1 MNKDMAEKLKRLLL
15 TVSRGLFI
23 SIAFVV
29 VACGSS
35 QTQSSTPTPAS
46 VPAGTLL
53 YTYPGHT
60 GTVYSVAWSPDGREI
75 ASGSGDNTVQ
85 VWEAMTGKRLLT
97 HTGTDSVNSVAWSPD
112 GRDIASGSADH
123 TVQVWKA
130 P

>member
-1 MNKDMAEKLKRLLL
+1 MNKDMAEKLKRLFL
-15 TVSRGLFI
+15 TGSRGLLI

-60 GTVYSVAWSPDGREI
+60 GTV
-75 ASGSGDNTVQ
+75 
-85 VWEAMTGKRLLT
+85 
-97 HTGTDSVNSVAWSPD
+97 NSVAWAPD

>member
-1 MNKDMAEKLKRLLL
+1 MKSARNKRWRFVTAFVGLL
-15 TVSRGLFI
+15 I
-23 SIAFVV
+23 SITLVL

-46 VPAGTLL
+46 VSAGTLL

-60 GTVYSVAWSPDGREI
+60 GTV
-75 ASGSGDNTVQ
+75 
-85 VWEAMTGKRLLT
+85 
-97 HTGTDSVNSVAWSPD
+97 NSVAWSPD
-112 GRDIASGSADH
+112 GRYIASGGDDH